1 MKLAVI
7 GSGISGLS
15 AAWLAHR
22 DLSGD
27 FDVRL
32 FEKDSRIGGHAHTV
46 TAEFSLNLS
55 QLIRALL
62 FIMS

>member
-22 DLSGD
+22 DPSGD

-32 FEKDSRIGGHAHTV
+32 FEKIAVLGAM
-46 TAEFSLNLS
+46 
-55 QLIRALL
+55 LIP
-62 FIMS
+62 